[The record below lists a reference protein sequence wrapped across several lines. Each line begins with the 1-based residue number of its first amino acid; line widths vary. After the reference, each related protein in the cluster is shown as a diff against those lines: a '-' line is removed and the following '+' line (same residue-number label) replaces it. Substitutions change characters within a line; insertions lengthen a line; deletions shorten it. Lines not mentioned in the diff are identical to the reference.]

1 MITGFNT
8 DVEHDG
14 ITYHVQTEDKGLQS
28 PLILTLVYH
37 GGAIL
42 AARRTPYDDL
52 IDKGFQE
59 STLAERLAR
68 QHKLIC
74 AAIKVGRLKDLQRK
88 SEPETATIIETPVL
102 ETKTADFNRDNLNQS
117 SPLDLLPAPEIDVAA
132 ILQSSSPDLFSPEPL
147 ASNQASSSQSATP
160 SQSSTIRI
168 AKAGVADFARVA
180 DDAARLPQLVLL
192 DEQPLL
198 AGEYVNLRVHVFD
211 DTGNPRKF
219 AGAIIKIKIIGT
231 AFPPVQH
238 QTNANG
244 ESIATFNLSLPA
256 FKAGRAVLLIT
267 ACIGSYELEL
277 RRIIKSTT
285 QATT

>member
-1 MITGFNT
+1 M
-8 DVEHDG
+8 
-14 ITYHVQTEDKGLQS
+14 TYHVQTEDKGLQS

-52 IDKGFQE
+52 IDEGFQE

-74 AAIKVGRLKDLQRK
+74 AAIKAGRLKDLQRK
-88 SEPETATIIETPVL
+88 SEPQPATTIEKSEAETAVL
-102 ETKTADFNRDNLNQS
+102 ETSVTEDKPGDFNRDNLNQL

-132 ILQSSSPDLFSPEPL
+132 VSSS
-147 ASNQASSSQSATP
+147 SSSDLLTPDHLPSVDQPLP
-160 SQSSTIRI
+160 SQSSTVRI
-168 AKAGVADFARVA
+168 AKSGIADFARAV
-180 DDAARLPQLVLL
+180 DDTSCLPQLRFL
-192 DEQPLL
+192 DEQPLF
-198 AGEYVNLRVHVFD
+198 AGEHVKLRVHIFD
-211 DTGNPRKF
+211 DTGNARKF
-219 AGAIIKIKIIGT
+219 AGATLRIKIIGT

-256 FKAGRAVLLIT
+256 FKAGRAVLLVT
-267 ACIGSYELEL
+267 ASISGYELEL
-277 RRIIKSTT
+277 RRIIKV
-285 QATT
+285 QDVRK

>member
-52 IDKGFQE
+52 IGSGFQE

-88 SEPETATIIETPVL
+88 SEPPPATIIETSVL
-102 ETKTADFNRDNLNQS
+102 ETKGADFNRDNLNQS

-132 ILQSSSPDLFSPEPL
+132 
-147 ASNQASSSQSATP
+147 A
-160 SQSSTIRI
+160 SQSSPADLLTPDHLSSGQTPLPSQPSTVRI
-168 AKAGVADFARVA
+168 AKSGIADFARVA
-180 DDAARLPQLVLL
+180 DDAARLPQLALL

-198 AGEYVNLRVHVFD
+198 AGEHVKLRVHVFD

-219 AGAIIKIKIIGT
+219 AGATIKIKIIGT

-256 FKAGRAVLLIT
+256 FKAGRAVLLVT
-267 ACIGSYELEL
+267 ASISGYELEL
-277 RRIIKSTT
+277 RRIIKVHAR
-285 QATT
+285 ATT